1 MDLNTALI
9 LLIAVGV
16 IVIAIRQRDCDERVR
31 AADLEGE
38 RRMLAAIHTAK
49 KFLIEKGRGDNS
61 DPPAEHHSSRNG

>member
-38 RRMLAAIHTAK
+38 RRMMAAIHTAK
-49 KFLIEKGRGDNS
+49 KFLI
-61 DPPAEHHSSRNG
+61 DPEHKDERE